1 MPKIAPKLASEP
13 SSAGMRGP
21 TATTPPSLSPPP
33 VMNEPTW
40 LTGPALKAAHE
51 HTYATQRVKKA
62 ADRAKGKM
70 PPRKV
75 PNGSG
80 GRSSSSPSSSSFSSS
95 ASSGGAGF
103 TFSTSPSRAAA
114 MTGLWA
120 EVWEA
125 RKMMS
130 TTDDL
135 DWPELSNNWSP
146 SPSGECSPLRPTQ
159 DREVPLSALV
169 RPVKPR
175 GAKAKGASFSSLT
188 DPHTTDWEKP
198 SPEGEFEFLPPVKNV
213 IVLDD
218 AESNAPDEPWEY
230 ISSVG
235 GDDEARKIFSYAE
248 IVSKTT

>member
-1 MPKIAPKLASEP
+1 MPKIAPKLASKP
-13 SSAGMRGP
+13 SSMTAPINP
-21 TATTPPSLSPPP
+21 TPVCTSSPSLPPP
-33 VMNEPTW
+33 PAMSEPNW

-62 ADRAKGKM
+62 ADRAKSKM

-75 PNGSG
+75 PSSG
-80 GRSSSSPSSSSFSSS
+80 GRSSSSSPSSFSS
-95 ASSGGAGF
+95 ASGGAGF
-103 TFSTSPSRAAA
+103 TLSSSPTRAAA
-114 MTGLWA
+114 MAGLWA

-125 RKMMS
+125 RKTS
-130 TTDDL
+130 TDDP
-135 DWPELSNNWSP
+135 DWPELSNWSP
-146 SPSGECSPLRPTQ
+146 PPAECSPLRPTQ

-175 GAKAKGASFSSLT
+175 GAKAKA
-188 DPHTTDWEKP
+188 K
-198 SPEGEFEFLPPVKNV
+198 EGEFEFLPPVKNV